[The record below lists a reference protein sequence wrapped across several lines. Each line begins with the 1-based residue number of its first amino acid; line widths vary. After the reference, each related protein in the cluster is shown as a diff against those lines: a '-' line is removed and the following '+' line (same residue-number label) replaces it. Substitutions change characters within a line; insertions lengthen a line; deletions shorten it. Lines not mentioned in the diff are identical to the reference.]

1 MAGFSLTLWIQD
13 YFNMSKS
20 LSEKLGIYYILF
32 HKWQN
37 GYVKCWFNG
46 SEQATLKS
54 YQEFVQLSQADG
66 INYKLELR
74 IKDALRESSL
84 FFWDIEAD
92 IVKPLS
98 PAQAESDLGLQLTNT
113 KEQVLKEKKKSWIE
127 KAFGV
132 RTIPLYKSDQEDL

>member
-1 MAGFSLTLWIQD
+1 
-13 YFNMSKS
+13 MSKS

-46 SEQATLKS
+46 SEQPTLKS
-54 YQEFVQLSQADG
+54 YQEFIQLSQADG

-74 IKDALRESSL
+74 IKEALRESSL

-92 IVKPLS
+92 IVKQLS
-98 PAQAESDLGLQLTNT
+98 PAQAESDLGKQLTDT
-113 KEQVLKEKKKSWIE
+113 RDQMLKEKKKSWID
-127 KAFGV
+127 KVF
-132 RTIPLYKSDQEDL
+132 